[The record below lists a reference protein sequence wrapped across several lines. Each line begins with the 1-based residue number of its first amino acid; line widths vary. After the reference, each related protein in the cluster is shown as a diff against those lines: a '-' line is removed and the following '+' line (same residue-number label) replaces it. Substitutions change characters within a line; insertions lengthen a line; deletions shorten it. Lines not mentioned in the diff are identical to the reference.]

1 MAWLQCVN
9 IAGENDGLRKFAVW
23 REGSHCAHHLRCSE
37 RPRRKTAC
45 EVSGALKMA
54 GAFKPS
60 IIRGELDAAGLRFG
74 IVVSQFNNFIT
85 DRLLAGALDALER
98 SGAGEKQV
106 EIVRVP
112 GSFEIPIAAKKLA
125 ATGRFDSI
133 VCIGCILRGETSHY
147 DVVVSETARGI
158 QLAQLDSGVPM
169 ILCVL
174 TCDTLEQ
181 AIDRAGLKGGNKGYE
196 SGLAAVEMARLSRKL
211 SKDSARS
218 VTRSRPRPRR

>member
-1 MAWLQCVN
+1 MRPYFSV
-9 IAGENDGLRKFAVW
+9 NDGSQEFSFLRETPGRRSRVQSSDSAERNEILGAV
-23 REGSHCAHHLRCSE
+23 E
-37 RPRRKTAC
+37 
-45 EVSGALKMA
+45 MA

-60 IIRGELDAAGLRFG
+60 TSRGEIDAAGLRFG
-74 IVVSQFNNFIT
+74 IVVSQFNSFIT
-85 DRLLAGALDALER
+85 DRLLAGTLDALKH
-98 SGAGEKQV
+98 SGAGEKQI

-125 ATGRFDSI
+125 ATNRFDSI

-181 AIDRAGLKGGNKGYE
+181 AISRAGLKGGNKGYE
-196 SGLAAVEMARLSRKL
+196 SGLAAIEMAHLSRKL
-211 SKDSARS
+211 SKTSTRG
-218 VTRSRPRPRR
+218 VTRSRPRSRR